1 MTRPLILAL
10 SFHPYKLSFR
20 IHLIDRMNAC
30 LFGNA
35 DINTANV
42 AKLGSPL
49 KEKRRRGTLNIK
61 PGLAFSSF
69 SFKVS
74 L

>member
-1 MTRPLILAL
+1 
-10 SFHPYKLSFR
+10 
-20 IHLIDRMNAC
+20 MNVS
-30 LFGNA
+30 LLGNA
-35 DINTANV
+35 DINTASL